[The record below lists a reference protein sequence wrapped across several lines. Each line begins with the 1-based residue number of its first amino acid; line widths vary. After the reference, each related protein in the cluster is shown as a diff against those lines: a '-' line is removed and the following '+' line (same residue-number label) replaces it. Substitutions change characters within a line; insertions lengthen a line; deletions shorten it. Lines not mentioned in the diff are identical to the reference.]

1 MEYYFGKTIKQLRAD
16 QKWSQKDLAK
26 RINKSVSTI
35 SGYESDAHPVPL
47 DVLVTIAQLCGV
59 TLDELVREDE
69 VENLPLRGMTS
80 AQIDVLK
87 AIRKEFLCPSSQGK
101 DLSDNQMKIIH
112 DLIQFVTVKS
122 PGA

>member
-1 MEYYFGKTIKQLRAD
+1 MGESIMEYYFGKTIKQLRAD

-69 VENLPLRGMTS
+69 VESLPLRGMTS

-101 DLSDNQMKIIH
+101 NLSDNQMKIIH
-112 DLIQFVTVKS
+112 DLIQFFIK
-122 PGA
+122 